1 MKKFIGE
8 VKRAFSSGPSNR
20 GSGSCSGDGSQ
31 DFTWSSSF
39 VLSPHETGGLIR
51 YLAHD
56 DVLMAMDDDD
66 NYIRSTEEL
75 EKYESLHQQE
85 VGHTRVYDVNLL
97 KMVGMDEEPPLI
109 LRTIGWG
116 KLTYFYDFSVYL
128 ISGPYVPTWSISRN
142 YKEI

>member
-1 MKKFIGE
+1 
-8 VKRAFSSGPSNR
+8 
-20 GSGSCSGDGSQ
+20 
-31 DFTWSSSF
+31 
-39 VLSPHETGGLIR
+39 
-51 YLAHD
+51 
-56 DVLMAMDDDD
+56 
-66 NYIRSTEEL
+66 
-75 EKYESLHQQE
+75 
-85 VGHTRVYDVNLL
+85 LL